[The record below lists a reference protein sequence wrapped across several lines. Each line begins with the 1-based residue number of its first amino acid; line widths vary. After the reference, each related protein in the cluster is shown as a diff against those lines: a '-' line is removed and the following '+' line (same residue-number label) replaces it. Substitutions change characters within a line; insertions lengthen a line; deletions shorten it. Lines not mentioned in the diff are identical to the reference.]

1 MTLTMPD
8 FSNNRVRDTVKN
20 IAYVVVAILV
30 AAILMEAMLL
40 KTLNLVL
47 LEALSAVMLMF

>member
-8 FSNNRVRDTVKN
+8 FSNNRIRDTVKN
-20 IAYVVVAILV
+20 IAYVVAILV